1 MSSRRWAIAAAVLA
15 VLVVAGVYEFSR
27 LRRNVSQ
34 LSSEVPT
41 DAEARRDVVAPQI
54 STPTDV
60 LAPAQMF
67 WLAPNSADTLAAST
81 LQLSLS
87 SDPVQ
92 RAKQVIAALIAD
104 APAPAQRTLPA
115 DATLL
120 QFYILP
126 DGTAIADFSDELAR
140 ETPSGIL
147 SEQLTV
153 ESITRTLAANV
164 RSIARLKILV
174 HGQESDTL
182 AGHVDLTGFFPVGV
196 QPVGSAAP
204 PAAAPV
210 NPQTPAIAPGLV
222 NQTGGAAAPG
232 KP

>member
-1 MSSRRWAIAAAVLA
+1 MSRRWAIATLILA
-15 VLVVAGVYEFSR
+15 VLVVAGVYEFR
-27 LRRNVSQ
+27 ALRRHVSQ
-34 LSSEVPT
+34 LSTEGPS

-67 WLAPNSADTLAAST
+67 WLAPGSADALAPVT
-81 LQLSLS
+81 IQLSLS
-87 SDPVQ
+87 TDPVQ
-92 RAKQVIAALIAD
+92 RSKQVIAALIAQS
-104 APAPAQRTLPA
+104 PTPAQRTLPA

-126 DGTAIADFSDELAR
+126 DGTAIADFSDELAN

-153 ESITRTLAANV
+153 DSITRTLAASIH
-164 RSIARLKILV
+164 SIARLKILI

-182 AGHVDLTGFFPVGV
+182 AGHVDLTGFFAVNT
-196 QPVGSAAP
+196 P
-204 PAAAPV
+204 PAPVPAP
-210 NPQTPAIAPGLV
+210 TPPTTTAP
-222 NQTGGAAAPG
+222 
-232 KP
+232 